1 MSSRHSEITNAQLK
15 TNTMSILSDRI
26 NNLSTSQTLA
36 MAALA
41 RELKAQ
47 GKDIISLSLGEP
59 DFNTPDFIKEAAK
72 KAIDENYSTYSPV
85 DGYMELKEA
94 ICRKFKRDNNLD
106 YKPANIVV
114 STGAKQS
121 LYNIAQVMLND
132 GDEVILPAPYWVSYF
147 EIIKLSGGIPVEV
160 PTSVETDFKITPEQL
175 EKAITS
181 KTKMMWFSSPC
192 NPSGSVYN
200 RDELTAIGKILEK
213 HPNIYIVSDE
223 IYEHINFSGTFCSIG
238 SIPGLFERTI
248 TVNGVAKAFAM
259 TGWRIGY
266 IGAPEFIAKACTKM
280 QGQVTSGA
288 NSIAQ
293 RATITAV
300 DADPKVLNEM
310 VAAFKNR
317 RDLVVGLT
325 ATIPGLKLNV
335 PEGAF
340 YIFPDVS
347 SFFGKTLRGK
357 LINNADD
364 FSMYLLSEANVATVT
379 GDAFGNPSCIRI
391 SYATSEE
398 LLTEAFNRIK
408 EALS

>member
-1 MSSRHSEITNAQLK
+1 MN
-15 TNTMSILSDRI
+15 NVLSNRI

-72 KAIDENYSTYSPV
+72 KAIDENYSTYTPV
-85 DGYMELKEA
+85 DGYVELKEA
-94 ICRKFKRDNNLD
+94 ICRKFKRDNNLE
-106 YKPANIVV
+106 YTPGNIVV

-121 LYNIAQVMLND
+121 LYNVAQVMLNE
-132 GDEVILPAPYWVSYF
+132 GDEVILPAPYWVSYY
-147 EIIKLSGGIPVEV
+147 EIIKLSGGVPVEV

-175 EKAITS
+175 EKAITP

-200 RDELTAIGKILEK
+200 REELTAIGKVLDK

-223 IYEHINFSGTFCSIG
+223 IYEHINFSGTFCSIA
-238 SIPGLFERTI
+238 SIPGLFDRTI

-300 DADPKVLNEM
+300 EADPSVLNNM

-317 RDLVVGLT
+317 RDLVVGL
-325 ATIPGLKLNV
+325 AKEIPGLKINI

-340 YIFPDVS
+340 YLFPDVS

-357 LINNADD
+357 MINNADD
-364 FSMYLLSEANVATVT
+364 LSMYLLSEANVATVT
-379 GDAFGNPSCIRI
+379 GDAFGNPNCLRI
-391 SYATSEE
+391 SYATSED
-398 LLTEAFNRIK
+398 LLTEAFKRIK

>member
-1 MSSRHSEITNAQLK
+1 MNP
-15 TNTMSILSDRI
+15 LSDRI

-59 DFNTPDFIKEAAK
+59 DFNTPDFIKEAAER
-72 KAIDENYSTYSPV
+72 AIEENYSTYSPV

-106 YKPANIVV
+106 YKPANVVV

-121 LYNIAQVMLND
+121 LYNIAQVLLND
-132 GDEVILPAPYWVSYF
+132 GDEVILPVPYWVSYS
-147 EIIKLSGGIPVEV
+147 EIIKMSGGIPVEV
-160 PTSVETDFKITPEQL
+160 PTSIENDYKMTPEQL
-175 EKAITS
+175 EAAITP
-181 KTKMMWFSSPC
+181 KTKMLWYSSPC
-192 NPSGSVYN
+192 NPSGSVYS
-200 RDELTAIGKILEK
+200 REEFTALATVLEK
-213 HPNIYIVSDE
+213 YPNIYIVADE
-223 IYEHINFSGTFCSIG
+223 IYEHINFSGTFCSMA
-238 SIPGLFERTI
+238 SIPGMFDRTI

-266 IGAPEFIAKACTKM
+266 IGAAEFIAKACTKM

-300 DADPKVLNEM
+300 DAHPSVLKYM
-310 VAAFKNR
+310 VDAFHSR
-317 RDLVVGLT
+317 RDLVVGLIRE
-325 ATIPGLKLNV
+325 IPGLKINV

-340 YIFPDVS
+340 YVFPDVS
-347 SFFGKTLRGK
+347 SFFGKTLRGITIK
-357 LINNADD
+357 NADD

-379 GDAFGNPSCIRI
+379 GDAFGDPNCIRF
-391 SYATSEE
+391 SYAASEE
-398 LLTEAFNRIK
+398 LLTEALKRIK
-408 EALS
+408 EVLA

>member
-1 MSSRHSEITNAQLK
+1 
-15 TNTMSILSDRI
+15 MSILSDRI
-26 NNLSTSQTLA
+26 NKLSTSQTLA

-59 DFNTPDFIKEAAK
+59 DFNTPNFIKEAAK
-72 KAIDENYSTYSPV
+72 KAIDDNYSTYTPV
-85 DGYMELKEA
+85 DGYVELKEA

-121 LYNIAQVMLND
+121 LYNVAQVMLND
-132 GDEVILPAPYWVSYF
+132 GDEVILPAPYWVSYY
-147 EIIKLSGGIPVEV
+147 EIIKLSGGVPVEV
-160 PTSVETDFKITPEQL
+160 PTSVESDFKITPEQL
-175 EKAITS
+175 EKVITP

-200 RDELTAIGKILEK
+200 REELEAIGKVLEK
-213 HPNIYIVSDE
+213 YPNIYIVSDE
-223 IYEHINFSGTFCSIG
+223 IYEHINFSGTFCSIA
-238 SIPGLFERTI
+238 SIPGLFDRTI

-266 IGAPEFIAKACTKM
+266 IGAPEIIAKACTKM

-300 DADPKVLNEM
+300 DADPSVLNNM
-310 VAAFKNR
+310 VTAFKNR
-317 RDLVVGLT
+317 RDLVVAL
-325 ATIPGLKLNV
+325 AKEIPGFKINV

-340 YIFPDVS
+340 YLFPDVS
-347 SFFGKTLRGK
+347 AYFGQTLRGK
-357 LINNADD
+357 TINNADD

-379 GDAFGNPSCIRI
+379 GDAFGNPNCIRL
-391 SYATSEE
+391 SYATSEA
-398 LLTEAFNRIK
+398 LLTEAFKRIK
-408 EALS
+408 EALA